1 MRISKSFML
10 TGLCLVSILLGGV
23 ACKAADGKGFKTV
36 GAEEF
41 AKLCAIKT
49 NVVLDVRR
57 NVEFTSGHITNAVL
71 IDFSG
76 ADFEKKASALD
87 KTKTYLVYCAV
98 GARSSRA
105 CDKLSTLGFTNLYN
119 LEGGISAWK
128 KAGKPVTEEEK

>member
-1 MRISKSFML
+1 MQISKLFMIA
-10 TGLCLVSILLGGV
+10 GFCLVSILLGV
-23 ACKAADGKGFKTV
+23 MACKAADGKGFKNV

-41 AKLCAIKT
+41 SKLCTNKT

-57 NVEFTSGHITNAVL
+57 NTEFTSGHITNAVL
-71 IDFSG
+71 IDFSS
-76 ADFEKKASALD
+76 ADFEKKVTALD

-105 CDKLSTLGFTNLYN
+105 CDKMSTLGFTNLYN